1 LTYVC
6 FVTGFTCQL
15 VYATFVVVLRDEKVL
30 GLVYCISAF
39 KGYIDVRMFKEVGDF
54 PDLGTVV
61 CEGNPFFALVD
72 FIGFSF
78 ILFFISIFP

>member
-1 LTYVC
+1 MRR
-6 FVTGFTCQL
+6 F
-15 VYATFVVVLRDEKVL
+15 L

-39 KGYIDVRMFKEVGDF
+39 KGYLDVRMFKEVGDL

-72 FIGFSF
+72 FIGFG
-78 ILFFISIFP
+78 FISCFSFQFFYER